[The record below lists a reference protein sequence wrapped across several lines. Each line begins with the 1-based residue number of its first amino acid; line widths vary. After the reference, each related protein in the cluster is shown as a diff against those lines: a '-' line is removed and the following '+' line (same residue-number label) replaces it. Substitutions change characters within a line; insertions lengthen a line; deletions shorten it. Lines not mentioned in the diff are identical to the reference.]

1 MDNKKKSELEGLV
14 QKWQGTCKK
23 ARRHAE
29 ACYAEAQAKASE
41 AEEAT
46 AQVSQHL
53 AHPTVRSLNDP
64 LNLVWHMH
72 IKAETIAVP
81 DAKQCFVTWPAC
93 RTCRCLEMVLIRVH
107 AMYM

>member
-1 MDNKKKSELEGLV
+1 M

-53 AHPTVRSLNDP
+53 ADQTVRPLNDP
-64 LNLVWHMH
+64 LIL
-72 IKAETIAVP
+72 AY
-81 DAKQCFVTWPAC
+81 AC
-93 RTCRCLEMVLIRVH
+93 QG
-107 AMYM
+107 